1 MDRTKLITYT
11 LTNRA
16 SSTPELRETVERDAE
31 FVDQTGAAEDRA
43 VIRSIQC
50 GLGSGANSVFTF
62 GLFESAIVH
71 FHRSLDAMLEQLTVA
86 AP

>member
-1 MDRTKLITYT
+1 M
-11 LTNRA
+11 
-16 SSTPELRETVERDAE
+16 ERDAE

-71 FHRSLDAMLEQLTVA
+71 FHRSLDAVLEQNNGGGEIDRKESREEGQGR
-86 AP
+86 